1 MPENSIQADT
11 GHLKRHPFLREP
23 LLFIPQLQVQPRVN
37 KHQLESLCQDFPDVT
52 ITIIESS
59 PGSLSSREEGSN
71 PTDSISSA
79 YAQIQFLTLNLGL
92 SNELSVCMCLIS
104 FA

>member
-71 PTDSISSA
+71 PTDSKYIVCLCA
-79 YAQIQFLTLNLGL
+79 D
-92 SNELSVCMCLIS
+92 SVLDS
-104 FA
+104 KLRSLQ